1 LVYAS
6 IGKEYFTFAVL
17 FVVISGLLATLYFL
31 IFKFRVKNVSQYIW
45 LVISCSIYIYFTFQ
59 LKKHPEEAVHLIEYS
74 LLTYFIFKALSY
86 RIRDWTVYIT
96 PILLVAFAGT
106 IDEFI
111 QWLLPSRVWDYKD
124 IRLNTLSAA
133 IFTLIVWKVI
143 RPAKICQPV
152 QKISLRTLLGIITV
166 NLIFL
171 GLCLSNTPE
180 IVNMYTA
187 QFNGL
192 SWLQN
197 EEAMTK
203 HGAVPVSLRT
213 IWLIIAAIL
222 AFLWTFGR
230 RWERRLD
237 T

>member
-6 IGKEYFTFAVL
+6 IGKEFFTFAVL
-17 FVVISGLLATLYFL
+17 LVVVFGLLASLYFL
-31 IFKFRVKNVSQYIW
+31 VFKFNVKNVSQYIW
-45 LVISCSIYIYFTFQ
+45 LVVSCSIYIYFIFQ

-96 PILLVAFAGT
+96 PVLFVSFAGT
-106 IDEFI
+106 LDEFI

-124 IRLNTLSAA
+124 IGINVLAGG
-133 IFTLIVWKVI
+133 IFMLAVWKGI
-143 RPAKICQPV
+143 RPAMICQPV
-152 QKISLRTLLGIITV
+152 QKISLRILSGIFTV

-180 IVNMYTA
+180 VVNMYTA
-187 QFNGL
+187 QFTGL
-192 SWLQN
+192 SWLHN
-197 EEAMTK
+197 EEVMTK
-203 HGAVPVSLRT
+203 PGAVPVSLSS

-222 AFLWTFGR
+222 SFLWAFGK

-237 T
+237 A